1 MAITWK
7 LSGNVTDI
15 AEKRATIIGVR
26 TDDADPD
33 NPRTFGPL
41 HGQLETPVQRLDV
54 LNTFKALKTEDDAN
68 IAAAQAILDTIL
80 SSGETALNAWE
91 IE

>member
-1 MAITWK
+1 MSIAWT
-7 LSGNVTDI
+7 LSGNVTNI

-26 TDDADPD
+26 TDSEDVD

-41 HGQLETPVQRLDV
+41 YAQLETSAQRLDV
-54 LNTFKALKTEDDAN
+54 LNTFKDLKTADDAK

-80 SSGETALNAWE
+80 SSGETLLNEWE
-91 IE
+91 TE